1 LESKSSQ
8 NVEGYGA
15 PLALPAKGLFPFC
28 WQLAPTGNDLKS
40 GNAVC
45 GYVAVEDGEGEGSFL
60 DQGSISSDEASR
72 ARYLER
78 ENARL
83 QRLVAE
89 LLARNEELR
98 QRYLASLAAGD

>member
-1 LESKSSQ
+1 M
-8 NVEGYGA
+8 GA
-15 PLALPAKGLFPFC
+15 PLAILAKGLFPFC
-28 WQLAPTGNDLKS
+28 WQLAPAGNDLKR

-72 ARYLER
+72 TRYLER

-89 LLARNEELR
+89 LLVRNEELR
-98 QRYLASLAAGD
+98 RRYLASFAGGG